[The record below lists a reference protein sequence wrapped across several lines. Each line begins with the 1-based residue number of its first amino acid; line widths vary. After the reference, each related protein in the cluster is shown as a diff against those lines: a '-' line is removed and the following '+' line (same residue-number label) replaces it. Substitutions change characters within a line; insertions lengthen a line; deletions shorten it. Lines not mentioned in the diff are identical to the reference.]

1 MPETT
6 IRLPQPCH
14 ENWAAMAATTTG
26 RHCARCQENVVDFT
40 RMTEAEVV
48 TFMRQHPLVSCG
60 RFRESQLNRPLLA
73 PAQAVK
79 GWRQW
84 WGATLALLGIG
95 ALAGPKAQGQT
106 VPSAYWGGPA
116 PAVAGQHQPVPLVPV
131 LPTAPPLGRPVG
143 AGSGA
148 AAGSSDSLIIRG
160 VVHNRLGF
168 GQADARLRFRYGGR
182 GHATTDEK
190 GRFRLVV
197 ARKDLTERSQI
208 YAVAWY
214 KNDDDHYL
222 KGEVAVMPAKTSIY
236 VVHLKRH
243 EQIRG
248 GKFR

>member
-6 IRLPQPCH
+6 IHLPQACP
-14 ENWAAMAATTTG
+14 ESWTEMTATATG

-48 TFMRQHPLVSCG
+48 LFLREHPLVSCG
-60 RFRESQLNRPLLA
+60 RFRESQLGRPLLA
-73 PAQAVK
+73 PAQAVG

-106 VPSAYWGGPA
+106 APSAYWGGPA
-116 PAVAGQHQPVPLVPV
+116 PATAEQPKPAPLLPPLSVVPALVPFV
-131 LPTAPPLGRPVG
+131 PASNTP
-143 AGSGA
+143 AGSP
-148 AAGSSDSLIIRG
+148 DSLIIRG
-160 VVHNRLGF
+160 IVRNQLGF
-168 GQADARLRFRYGGR
+168 GRAEVRLRFRYGGK
-182 GHATTDEK
+182 GHTTTDEK

-197 ARKDLTERSQI
+197 ARKDLTDNSQL

-214 KNDDDHYL
+214 KHDDDHYL
-222 KGEVAVMPAKTSIY
+222 RAETPIAVNKTSIY

-243 EQIRG
+243 ERIRG